1 MIREVLAE
9 KASNAKEEREILEQ
23 KLYLLEKQ
31 KEPMVKK
38 LEEVERFAD
47 RSARRALWS
56 LASVFVTQFA
66 LVQYGTFIA
75 FSWDIMEPFTCGMT
89 LFDTL
94 FGYLF
99 WIRSGRPYS
108 LDGLREHFF

>member
-31 KEPMVKK
+31 KDPMVKK

>member
-1 MIREVLAE
+1 LIREVLAE